1 MKELIE
7 LQLYPELR
15 VWIEEISYF
24 FGKEV
29 EESNTDTYQYEYLDD
44 CLLLMEE
51 IYNCTHVH
59 KDIMAALQEACE
71 WELMKRDISGTVRM
85 KENNIINF
93 KMKKKI

>member
-1 MKELIE
+1 MKELVE

-15 VWIEEISYF
+15 TWIEEISYF

-51 IYNCTHVH
+51 WYNCAHVH
-59 KDIMAALQEACE
+59 NDIMEALQEACE
-71 WELMKRDISGTVRM
+71 RELFNRGIFAKPVKIKGNV
-85 KENNIINF
+85 IIF
-93 KMKKKI
+93 KK